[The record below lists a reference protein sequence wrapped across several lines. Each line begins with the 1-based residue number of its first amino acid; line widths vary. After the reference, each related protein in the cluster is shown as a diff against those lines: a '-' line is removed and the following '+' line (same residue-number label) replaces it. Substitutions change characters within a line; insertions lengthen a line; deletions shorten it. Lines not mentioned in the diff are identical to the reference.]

1 MRISTKTLASLLLV
15 TAVMSAA
22 PGIGRRQNVQRRQE
36 TQFDRILQ
44 RHDRKGELRAEVLG
58 VNTLAFREMHKKMT
72 FAQIVRRSG
81 FASERAF
88 RLALLGKLKGELRQR
103 GWTTQRIDR
112 YVTVGG
118 VREGD
123 QTGHHHGGNRE
134 R

>member
-22 PGIGRRQNVQRRQE
+22 PGIGKKQTVQRRRE

-58 VNTLAFREMHKKMT
+58 VDWHAFREMHKKMP
-72 FAQIVRRSG
+72 FSEIVRQSG

-88 RLALLGKLKGELRQR
+88 RLALLGKLKNELRQR
-103 GWTTQRIDR
+103 GWSPQRI
-112 YVTVGG
+112 
-118 VREGD
+118 
-123 QTGHHHGGNRE
+123 E
-134 R
+134 RFVLSRSSRLG

>member
-22 PGIGRRQNVQRRQE
+22 PGIGKKQPARRRRE

-58 VNTLAFREMHKKMT
+58 IDQPTFRELHKKLP
-72 FAQIVRRSG
+72 FSEIVRRNG

-88 RLALLGKLKGELRQR
+88 RLALLGKLKNELRHR
-103 GWTTQRIDR
+103 GWSARRIER
-112 YVTVGG
+112 YVVARSSRLG
-118 VREGD
+118 
-123 QTGHHHGGNRE
+123 
-134 R
+134 

>member
-22 PGIGRRQNVQRRQE
+22 PGIGRKQNVQRRQE

-44 RHDRKGELRAEVLG
+44 RHDRKAELRAEVLG
-58 VNTLAFREMHKKMT
+58 INPLVFRELHKKLT
-72 FAQIVRRSG
+72 FAEIVRRSG

-112 YVTVGG
+112 YVLARSSRLG
-118 VREGD
+118 
-123 QTGHHHGGNRE
+123 
-134 R
+134 

>member
-1 MRISTKTLASLLLV
+1 MRISTKVLASLLLV
-15 TAVMSAA
+15 TAVMAAA
-22 PGIGRRQNVQRRQE
+22 PGIGVKRQRRRQG

-58 VNTLAFREMHKKMT
+58 IDAPTFRRLHKTLPFIE
-72 FAQIVRRSG
+72 IVRRSG

-112 YVTVGG
+112 YVIARSSRLG
-118 VREGD
+118 
-123 QTGHHHGGNRE
+123 
-134 R
+134 